1 MLDILLFL
9 FMVGLGAGTLGSV
22 IGIGGGIIITPALTL
37 MGFTPVHIASTSL
50 IAVTS
55 TSASSTI
62 AYYRQKKIDYSTA
75 LKMVIFS
82 IPGSIVGAFI
92 SNSVSLEF
100 FKLSFS
106 ILLMLTGTYI
116 LFRNSILKNS
126 NNSNNKPKNSIS
138 LLLCYAGTF
147 IAGII
152 SSLFGVGGGIIF
164 VPIMVLIFQMTM
176 AKAAPTSQLIL
187 FITSLMG
194 TFTHILLSNPD
205 YFNALSLAAGAFIGG
220 QIGAILSNYLRE
232 SILQKLLSIFLIAT
246 AIKFM
251 LDVILES

>member
-1 MLDILLFL
+1 MFDFVIFLFL
-9 FMVGLGAGTLGSV
+9 VGLGAGTVGSIV
-22 IGIGGGIIITPALTL
+22 GIGGGIIITPVLTL
-37 MGFTPVHIASTSL
+37 MGFTPAHIASTSL

-62 AYYRQKKIDYSTA
+62 AYSRQKKIEYRIG

-82 IPGSIVGAFI
+82 IPGSIIGAFI
-92 SNSVSLEF
+92 STDISLEF
-100 FKLSFS
+100 FKLSFA
-106 ILLMLTGTYI
+106 ILLMLTGAYI
-116 LFRNSILKNS
+116 LFKNSILKNP
-126 NNSNNKPKNSIS
+126 NKKPKTSIS
-138 LLLCYAGTF
+138 LLICYTAAF

-194 TFTHILLSNPD
+194 TFTYILLAKPD
-205 YFNALSLAAGAFIGG
+205 YLNALFLAGGAFIGG
-220 QIGAILSNYLRE
+220 QIGAKLSNYIKERT
-232 SILQKLLSIFLIAT
+232 LQKLLSIFLIAV
-246 AIKFM
+246 AIKLI
-251 LDVILES
+251 LDVILEL

>member
-1 MLDILLFL
+1 LLDIVIFLFL
-9 FMVGLGAGTLGSV
+9 VGLGAGTVGSI

-37 MGFTPVHIASTSL
+37 MGFAPAQIASTSL

-62 AYYRQKKIDYSTA
+62 AYSRQRKIDYRTG

-82 IPGSIVGAFI
+82 IPGSIIGAFI
-92 SNSVSLEF
+92 STDISLEF
-100 FKLSFS
+100 FKLSFA

-116 LFRNSILKNS
+116 LFKNSILKNS
-126 NNSNNKPKNSIS
+126 NKKPKASVS
-138 LLLCYAGTF
+138 LLICYTGTF

-187 FITSLMG
+187 FITSLVG
-194 TFTHILLSNPD
+194 TFTYILLSKPD
-205 YFNALSLAAGAFIGG
+205 YLNALFLAGGAFIGG
-220 QIGAILSNYLRE
+220 QIGATLSNYLKE
-232 SILQKLLSIFLIAT
+232 KVLQKLLSIFLIAV
-246 AIKFM
+246 AIKLI
-251 LDVILES
+251 LDLILEL

>member
-1 MLDILLFL
+1 LFDFVIFLFL
-9 FMVGLGAGTLGSV
+9 LGLGAGTVGSI

-62 AYYRQKKIDYSTA
+62 AYSRQKKIEYRIG

-82 IPGSIVGAFI
+82 IPGSIIGALI
-92 SNSVSLEF
+92 STDISLEF
-100 FKLSFS
+100 FKLSFA
-106 ILLMLTGTYI
+106 ILLMLTGAYI
-116 LFRNSILKNS
+116 LFKNSILKNP
-126 NNSNNKPKNSIS
+126 NKKPKTTI
-138 LLLCYAGTF
+138 LLLICYTAAF
-147 IAGII
+147 FAGII

-194 TFTHILLSNPD
+194 TFTYMLLSKPD
-205 YFNALSLAAGAFIGG
+205 YLNALFLAGGAFIGG
-220 QIGAILSNYLRE
+220 QIGAKLSNYLKE
-232 SILQKLLSIFLIAT
+232 KTLQKLLSIFLIAV
-246 AIKFM
+246 AIKLI
-251 LDVILES
+251 LDVILEL

>member
-1 MLDILLFL
+1 MFDFVIFLFL
-9 FMVGLGAGTLGSV
+9 VGLGAGTVGSIV
-22 IGIGGGIIITPALTL
+22 GIGGGIIITPVLTL
-37 MGFTPVHIASTSL
+37 MGFTPAHIASTSL

-62 AYYRQKKIDYSTA
+62 AYSRQKKIEYRIG

-82 IPGSIVGAFI
+82 IPGSIIGAFI
-92 SNSVSLEF
+92 STDISLEF
-100 FKLSFS
+100 FKLSFA
-106 ILLMLTGTYI
+106 ILLMITGTYI
-116 LFRNSILKNS
+116 LFKNSILNLNK
-126 NNSNNKPKNSIS
+126 KPKTSIS
-138 LLLCYAGTF
+138 LLICYTGAF

-194 TFTHILLSNPD
+194 TFTYILLSRPD
-205 YFNALSLAAGAFIGG
+205 YLNALFLAGGAFIGG
-220 QIGAILSNYLRE
+220 QIGAKLSNYLKE
-232 SILQKLLSIFLIAT
+232 STLQKFLSVFLIAV
-246 AIKFM
+246 AIKLI
-251 LDVILES
+251 LDVILEL

>member
-1 MLDILLFL
+1 LLDIVIFLFL
-9 FMVGLGAGTLGSV
+9 VGLGAGTVGSI

-37 MGFTPVHIASTSL
+37 MGFAPAQIASTSL

-62 AYYRQKKIDYSTA
+62 AYSRQRKIDYRTG

-82 IPGSIVGAFI
+82 IPGSIIGAFI
-92 SNSVSLEF
+92 STDISLEF
-100 FKLSFS
+100 FKLSFA

-116 LFRNSILKNS
+116 LFKNSILKNS
-126 NNSNNKPKNSIS
+126 NKKPKTSLS
-138 LLLCYAGTF
+138 LLICYTGTF

-187 FITSLMG
+187 FITSLVG
-194 TFTHILLSNPD
+194 TFTYILLSKPD
-205 YFNALSLAAGAFIGG
+205 YLNALFLAGGAFIGG
-220 QIGAILSNYLRE
+220 QIGATLSNYLKE
-232 SILQKLLSIFLIAT
+232 KVLQKLLSIFLIAV
-246 AIKFM
+246 AIKLI
-251 LDVILES
+251 LDLILEL

>member
-1 MLDILLFL
+1 MFDFVIFLFL
-9 FMVGLGAGTLGSV
+9 LGLGAGTVGSI

-62 AYYRQKKIDYSTA
+62 AYSRQKKIEYRIG

-82 IPGSIVGAFI
+82 IPGSIIGAFI
-92 SNSVSLEF
+92 STDISLEF
-100 FKLSFS
+100 FKLSFA
-106 ILLMLTGTYI
+106 ILLMLTGAYI
-116 LFRNSILKNS
+116 LFKNSILKNP
-126 NNSNNKPKNSIS
+126 NKKPKTSIS
-138 LLLCYAGTF
+138 LLICYTAAF

-194 TFTHILLSNPD
+194 TFTYILLSKPD
-205 YFNALSLAAGAFIGG
+205 YLNALFLAGGAFIGG
-220 QIGAILSNYLRE
+220 QIGAKLSNYIKERT
-232 SILQKLLSIFLIAT
+232 LQKLLSIFLIAV
-246 AIKFM
+246 AVKLI
-251 LDVILES
+251 LDVILEL

>member
-1 MLDILLFL
+1 LFDFVIFLFL
-9 FMVGLGAGTLGSV
+9 VGLGAGTVGSI
-22 IGIGGGIIITPALTL
+22 IGIGGGIIITPVLTL
-37 MGFTPVHIASTSL
+37 MGFTPAHIASTSL

-62 AYYRQKKIDYSTA
+62 AYSRQKKIEYRIG

-82 IPGSIVGAFI
+82 IPGSIIGAFI
-92 SNSVSLEF
+92 STDISLEF
-100 FKLSFS
+100 FKLSFA
-106 ILLMLTGTYI
+106 ILLMLTGAYI
-116 LFRNSILKNS
+116 LFKNSILKNP
-126 NNSNNKPKNSIS
+126 NKKPKTSIS
-138 LLLCYAGTF
+138 LLICYTAAF

-194 TFTHILLSNPD
+194 TFTYILLSKPD
-205 YFNALSLAAGAFIGG
+205 YLNALFLAGGAFIGG
-220 QIGAILSNYLRE
+220 QIGAKLSNYIKERT
-232 SILQKLLSIFLIAT
+232 LQKLLSIFLIAV
-246 AIKFM
+246 AIKLI
-251 LDVILES
+251 LDVILEL

>member
-1 MLDILLFL
+1 LLDIVIFLFL
-9 FMVGLGAGTLGSV
+9 LGLGAGTVGSI

-37 MGFTPVHIASTSL
+37 MGFAPAQIASTSL

-62 AYYRQKKIDYSTA
+62 AYSRQRKIDYRTG

-82 IPGSIVGAFI
+82 IPGSIIGAFI
-92 SNSVSLEF
+92 STDISLEF
-100 FKLSFS
+100 FKLSFA

-116 LFRNSILKNS
+116 LFKNSILKNS
-126 NNSNNKPKNSIS
+126 NKKPKTS
-138 LLLCYAGTF
+138 LSVFICYTGTF

-187 FITSLMG
+187 FITSLVG
-194 TFTHILLSNPD
+194 TFTYILLSKPD
-205 YFNALSLAAGAFIGG
+205 YLNALFLAGGAFIGG
-220 QIGAILSNYLRE
+220 QIGATLSNYLKE
-232 SILQKLLSIFLIAT
+232 KVLQKLLSIFLIAV
-246 AIKFM
+246 AIKLI
-251 LDVILES
+251 LDLILEL

>member
-1 MLDILLFL
+1 LFDFVIFLFL
-9 FMVGLGAGTLGSV
+9 LGLGAGTVGSI

-62 AYYRQKKIDYSTA
+62 AYSRQKKIEYRIG

-82 IPGSIVGAFI
+82 IPGSIIGAFI
-92 SNSVSLEF
+92 STDISLEF
-100 FKLSFS
+100 FKLSFA
-106 ILLMLTGTYI
+106 ILLMLTGAYI
-116 LFRNSILKNS
+116 LFKNSILKNP
-126 NNSNNKPKNSIS
+126 NKKPKTSIS
-138 LLLCYAGTF
+138 LLICYTAAF

-194 TFTHILLSNPD
+194 TFTYILLSKPD
-205 YFNALSLAAGAFIGG
+205 YLNALFLAGGAFIGG
-220 QIGAILSNYLRE
+220 QIGAKLSNYIKERT
-232 SILQKLLSIFLIAT
+232 LQKLLSIFLIAV
-246 AIKFM
+246 AIKLI
-251 LDVILES
+251 LDVILEL

>member
-1 MLDILLFL
+1 MFDFVIFLFL
-9 FMVGLGAGTLGSV
+9 LGLGAGTVGSI

-62 AYYRQKKIDYSTA
+62 AYSRQKKIEYSIG

-82 IPGSIVGAFI
+82 IPGSIIGAFI
-92 SNSVSLEF
+92 STDISLEF
-100 FKLSFS
+100 FKLSFA
-106 ILLMLTGTYI
+106 ILLMLTGAYI
-116 LFRNSILKNS
+116 LFKNSIL
-126 NNSNNKPKNSIS
+126 NNPNKKPKTSIS
-138 LLLCYAGTF
+138 LLICYTAAF

-194 TFTHILLSNPD
+194 TFTYVLLSKPD
-205 YFNALSLAAGAFIGG
+205 YLNALFLAGGAFIGG
-220 QIGAILSNYLRE
+220 QIGAKLSNYIKERT
-232 SILQKLLSIFLIAT
+232 LQKLLSLFLIAV
-246 AIKFM
+246 AIKLI
-251 LDVILES
+251 LDVILEL

>member
-1 MLDILLFL
+1 
-9 FMVGLGAGTLGSV
+9 MVGLGAGTLGSV
-22 IGIGGGIIITPALTL
+22 IGIGGGIIITPVLTL

-92 SNSVSLEF
+92 SNSV
-100 FKLSFS
+100 
-106 ILLMLTGTYI
+106 
-116 LFRNSILKNS
+116 
-126 NNSNNKPKNSIS
+126 S

-232 SILQKLLSIFLIAT
+232 SVLQKLLSIFLIAT

>member
-1 MLDILLFL
+1 LFDFVIFLFL
-9 FMVGLGAGTLGSV
+9 VGLGAGTVGSIV
-22 IGIGGGIIITPALTL
+22 GIGGGIIITPVLTL
-37 MGFTPVHIASTSL
+37 MGFTPAHIASTSL

-62 AYYRQKKIDYSTA
+62 AYSRQKKIEYRIA

-82 IPGSIVGAFI
+82 IPGSIIGAFI
-92 SNSVSLEF
+92 STDISLEF
-100 FKLSFS
+100 FKLSFA

-116 LFRNSILKNS
+116 LFKNSILKNH
-126 NNSNNKPKNSIS
+126 NKKPKTSIS
-138 LLLCYAGTF
+138 LLICYTGAF

-164 VPIMVLIFQMTM
+164 VPIMILIFQMTM

-194 TFTHILLSNPD
+194 TFTYILLSKPD
-205 YFNALSLAAGAFIGG
+205 YLNALFLAGGAFIGG
-220 QIGAILSNYLRE
+220 QIGAKLSNYLKERT
-232 SILQKLLSIFLIAT
+232 LQKLLSIFLIAV
-246 AIKFM
+246 AIKLI
-251 LDVILES
+251 LDVILEL

>member
-1 MLDILLFL
+1 LLDIVIFLFL
-9 FMVGLGAGTLGSV
+9 VGLGAGTVGSI

-37 MGFTPVHIASTSL
+37 MGFAPAQIASTSL

-62 AYYRQKKIDYSTA
+62 AYSRQRKIDYRTG

-82 IPGSIVGAFI
+82 IPGSIIGAFI
-92 SNSVSLEF
+92 STDISLEF
-100 FKLSFS
+100 FKLSFA

-116 LFRNSILKNS
+116 LFKNSILKNS
-126 NNSNNKPKNSIS
+126 DKKPKTSIS
-138 LLLCYAGTF
+138 LLICYTGTF

-187 FITSLMG
+187 FITSLVG
-194 TFTHILLSNPD
+194 TFTYILLSKPD
-205 YFNALSLAAGAFIGG
+205 YLNALFLAGGAFIGG
-220 QIGAILSNYLRE
+220 QIGATLSNYLKE
-232 SILQKLLSIFLIAT
+232 KVLQKLLSIFLIAV
-246 AIKFM
+246 AIKLI
-251 LDVILES
+251 LDLILEL

>member
-1 MLDILLFL
+1 MFL
-9 FMVGLGAGTLGSV
+9 FIVGLGAGTLGSI

-37 MGFTPVHIASTSL
+37 MGFTPAHIAGTSL

-62 AYYRQKKIDYSTA
+62 AYSRQKKIDYSRA
-75 LKMVIFS
+75 LKMVIFA
-82 IPGSIVGAFI
+82 IPGSIIGAFI
-92 SNSVSLEF
+92 SNDISLEF
-100 FKLSFS
+100 FKLSFA

-116 LFRNSILKNS
+116 LFKNSIMKNS
-126 NNSNNKPKNSIS
+126 NNSNNKQRKTSIS
-138 LLLCYAGTF
+138 LLICYTGTF

-187 FITSLMG
+187 FITSLIG

-220 QIGAILSNYLRE
+220 QIGAILSNYLKE
-232 SILQKLLSIFLIAT
+232 NMLQKLLSIFLIAV

-251 LDVILES
+251 LDVILEP

>member
-1 MLDILLFL
+1 MFDIIIFLFL
-9 FMVGLGAGTLGSV
+9 VGLGAGTVGSI

-37 MGFTPVHIASTSL
+37 MGFAPAQIASTSL

-62 AYYRQKKIDYSTA
+62 AYSRQRKIDYGIG

-82 IPGSIVGAFI
+82 IPGSIIGAFI
-92 SNSVSLEF
+92 STDISLEF
-100 FKLSFS
+100 FKLSFAV
-106 ILLMLTGTYI
+106 LLMLAGTYI
-116 LFRNSILKNS
+116 FFKNSILKNS
-126 NNSNNKPKNSIS
+126 NKKPKTSTSI
-138 LLLCYAGTF
+138 LICYTGAF

-152 SSLFGVGGGIIF
+152 SSLFGIGGGIIF

-194 TFTHILLSNPD
+194 TFTYILLSKPD
-205 YFNALSLAAGAFIGG
+205 YLNALFLAAGAFIGG
-220 QIGAILSNYLRE
+220 QIGATLSNYIKE
-232 SILQKLLSIFLIAT
+232 MILQKLLSIFLIAV
-246 AIKFM
+246 AIKLILDVM
-251 LDVILES
+251 LDL

>member
-1 MLDILLFL
+1 LLDIVIFLFL
-9 FMVGLGAGTLGSV
+9 LGLGAGTVGSI

-37 MGFTPVHIASTSL
+37 MGFAPAQIASTSL

-62 AYYRQKKIDYSTA
+62 AYSRQRKIDYRTG

-82 IPGSIVGAFI
+82 IPGSIIGAFI
-92 SNSVSLEF
+92 STDISLEF
-100 FKLSFS
+100 FKLSFA

-116 LFRNSILKNS
+116 LFKNSILKNS
-126 NNSNNKPKNSIS
+126 NKKPKTSLS
-138 LLLCYAGTF
+138 LLICYTGTF

-187 FITSLMG
+187 FITSLVG
-194 TFTHILLSNPD
+194 TFTYILLSKPD
-205 YFNALSLAAGAFIGG
+205 YLNALFLAGGAFIGG
-220 QIGAILSNYLRE
+220 QIGATLSNYLKE
-232 SILQKLLSIFLIAT
+232 KILQKLLSIFLIAV
-246 AIKFM
+246 AIKLI
-251 LDVILES
+251 LDLILEL

>member
-1 MLDILLFL
+1 LLDIVIFLFL
-9 FMVGLGAGTLGSV
+9 LGLGAGTVGSI

-37 MGFTPVHIASTSL
+37 MGFAPAQIASTSL

-62 AYYRQKKIDYSTA
+62 AYSRQRKIDYRTG

-82 IPGSIVGAFI
+82 IPGSIIGAFI
-92 SNSVSLEF
+92 STDISLEF
-100 FKLSFS
+100 FKLSFA

-116 LFRNSILKNS
+116 LFKNSILKNS
-126 NNSNNKPKNSIS
+126 NKKPKTSLS
-138 LLLCYAGTF
+138 LLICYTGTF

-187 FITSLMG
+187 FITSLVG
-194 TFTHILLSNPD
+194 TFTYILLSKPD
-205 YFNALSLAAGAFIGG
+205 YLNALFLAGGAFIGG
-220 QIGAILSNYLRE
+220 QIGATLSNYLKE
-232 SILQKLLSIFLIAT
+232 KVLQKLLSIFLIAV
-246 AIKFM
+246 AIKLI
-251 LDVILES
+251 LDLILEL

>member
-1 MLDILLFL
+1 LLDIVIFLFL
-9 FMVGLGAGTLGSV
+9 VGLSAGTVGSI

-37 MGFTPVHIASTSL
+37 MGFAPAQIASTSL

-62 AYYRQKKIDYSTA
+62 AYSRQRKIDYRTG

-82 IPGSIVGAFI
+82 IPGSIIGAFI
-92 SNSVSLEF
+92 STDISLEF
-100 FKLSFS
+100 FKLSFA

-116 LFRNSILKNS
+116 LFKNSILKNS
-126 NNSNNKPKNSIS
+126 DKKPKTSIS
-138 LLLCYAGTF
+138 LLICYTGTF

-187 FITSLMG
+187 FITSLVG
-194 TFTHILLSNPD
+194 TFTYILLSKPD
-205 YFNALSLAAGAFIGG
+205 YLNALFLAGGAFIGG
-220 QIGAILSNYLRE
+220 QIGATLSNYLKE
-232 SILQKLLSIFLIAT
+232 KILQKLLSIFLIVV
-246 AIKFM
+246 AIKLI
-251 LDVILES
+251 LDVILEL